1 MKILIIDD
9 HELFAEGLNLLIL
22 AMRDDAEIICE
33 TSYTKAVETNLT
45 FEADLVMLD
54 FHIPGVE
61 GFKALEGIKQK
72 FPKTAVVIISSEESN
87 LVIQQAIEKG
97 ASGFIPKSSSRDLLI
112 GALGLVTS
120 GGVYLPSQL
129 LDKVQSGDGD
139 ESSALTR
146 QQKRVVSLA
155 VTGALNKQIASE
167 LDIAEGT
174 VKAHLSAAYRSLNV
188 KNRTEAVMAVAKRN
202 INLLEWRWTVRHAR
216 FRWR

>member
-22 AMRDDAEIICE
+22 AMRDDADIVCE
-33 TSYTKAVETNLT
+33 TSYQKGLETNTT
-45 FEADLVMLD
+45 FDADLVMLD

-61 GFKALEGIKQK
+61 GFKALEGIKQR

-97 ASGFIPKSSSRDLLI
+97 ASGFIPKSSSRELLI

-120 GGVYLPSQL
+120 GGVYLPPQL
-129 LDKVQSGDGD
+129 LDKIKSGDSD
-139 ESSALTR
+139 EPNKLTR

-155 VTGALNKQIASE
+155 VTGALNKQIAGE

-174 VKAHLSAAYRSLNV
+174 VKAHLSAAYRALNV

-202 INLLEWRWTVRHAR
+202 INLLEWR
-216 FRWR
+216 